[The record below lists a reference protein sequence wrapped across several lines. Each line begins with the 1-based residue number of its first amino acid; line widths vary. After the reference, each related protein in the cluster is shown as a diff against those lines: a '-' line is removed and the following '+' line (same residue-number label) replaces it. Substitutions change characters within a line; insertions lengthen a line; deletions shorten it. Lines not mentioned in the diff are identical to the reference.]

1 MERARPFPDGI
12 IPPPP
17 SPLHDLNGSELTF
30 VSCQVGSGGSGG
42 GGDSEVVSSGGV
54 GVEGAHYVTH
64 KAPPLALNPPRTCQ
78 TRRFFF
84 PLFFS
89 IFTSLP
95 QKDASFC
102 PLSTSCARHGSVIH
116 YGSAAPP
123 LIQGRPPVRC
133 DLGWRGGARKSER
146 RCQGWP
152 GAPTSSRPPLLLRL
166 SLSWLLLRNTFSLQ
180 KHTCPLVVHNFF
192 SH

>member
-1 MERARPFPDGI
+1 M
-12 IPPPP
+12 
-17 SPLHDLNGSELTF
+17 
-30 VSCQVGSGGSGG
+30 
-42 GGDSEVVSSGGV
+42 VSSGEV

-64 KAPPLALNPPRTCQ
+64 KAPPPALNPPRTCQ

-102 PLSTSCARHGSVIH
+102 PLSTLCARHGGVTR
-116 YGSAAPP
+116 YGSAAAP
-123 LIQGRPPVRC
+123 LIQGRPPVRR

-146 RCQGWP
+146 RCQSWP
-152 GAPTSSRPPLLLRL
+152 GALTSSRPPLLLRL
-166 SLSWLLLRNTFSLQ
+166 SLSSLLLRNTFCLQ
-180 KHTCPLVVHNFF
+180 KHTCLFVVVHNFF
-192 SH
+192 SLEMN